1 MIVSAV
7 VRIYTKSD
15 KMYEIPCHRHA
26 DAFYI
31 VSQFLN
37 QEEVDK
43 TRTEQGFLTHDDTFM
58 NRIEAMQEA
67 IKCGQLPPGA
77 DAHCKELYSEDL
89 W

>member
-31 VSQFLN
+31 VSQFLD
-37 QEEVDK
+37 QEEIDK
-43 TRTEQGFLTHDDTFM
+43 TRTEQGFLTQDDTFM
-58 NRIEAMQEA
+58 NRIDAMQET
-67 IKCGQLPPGA
+67 IRCGQLPPGA